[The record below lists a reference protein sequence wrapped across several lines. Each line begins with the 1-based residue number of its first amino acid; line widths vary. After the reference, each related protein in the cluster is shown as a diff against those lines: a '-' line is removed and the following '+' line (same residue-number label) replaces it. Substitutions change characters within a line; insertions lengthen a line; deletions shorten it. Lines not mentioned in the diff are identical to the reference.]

1 MKNYCRQKD
10 INYIENANISKDC
23 LCVKKLHLT
32 QKGYSCFAK
41 NVLKDL
47 NNIWL
52 GSDTVRHESV
62 QKADFLAINETKLD
76 KSFPT
81 AQFNLLGFRT
91 LSRKDITAR
100 SGGLLACVN
109 GDIPSKMVSIRD
121 GRSDIQILPFEMNLK
136 KQKWLVAAIY
146 NHLHNAKVT
155 LLQN

>member
-10 INYIENANISKDC
+10 INYIENPNISKDC
-23 LCVKKLHLT
+23 LRVKKLHLT

-47 NNIWL
+47 NNDWL

-91 LSRKDITAR
+91 VSRKDITAR
-100 SGGLLACVN
+100 SGGLLTC
-109 GDIPSKMVSIRD
+109 
-121 GRSDIQILPFEMNLK
+121 EMEIFQ
-136 KQKWLVAAIY
+136 QKWYLSVMVVA
-146 NHLHNAKVT
+146 VT
-155 LLQN
+155 FKSYPLKWISKNKSG